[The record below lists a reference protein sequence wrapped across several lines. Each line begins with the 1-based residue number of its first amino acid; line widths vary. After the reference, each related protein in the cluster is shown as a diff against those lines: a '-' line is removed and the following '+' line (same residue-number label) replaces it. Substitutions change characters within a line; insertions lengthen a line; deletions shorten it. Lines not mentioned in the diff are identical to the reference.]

1 MQARTPAPNITVWG
15 NKEMHEDV
23 LTLTKDRAPESPE
36 QHNGDV
42 LAAVNS
48 APVVL
53 EEQIGHL
60 LRKANQR
67 ATAIFQSQLG
77 SAEFTLPQ
85 FSALVKLLEKGTVS
99 QNSLGRLIGM
109 DAATMQGV
117 VRRLSERGMIER
129 HPDKQ
134 DRRRVRLTATSAGR
148 QMVSSAVT
156 AATRASEQTLAPLTP
171 REQQTFLRLL
181 RRLT

>member
-1 MQARTPAPNITVWG
+1 MY
-15 NKEMHEDV
+15 EDV
-23 LTLTKDRAPESPE
+23 LTLTKDRAQEAPEPKR
-36 QHNGDV
+36 GDV
-42 LAAVNS
+42 RPPENLS
-48 APVVL
+48 PVVL

-77 SAEFTLPQ
+77 GAEFTLPQ

-134 DRRRVRLTATSAGR
+134 DRRRVRLTATPTGQ
-148 QMVSSAVT
+148 QMVTSAVT
-156 AATRASEQTLAPLTP
+156 AANRASEQTLAPLTP
-171 REQQTFLRLL
+171 REQQTFIRLL

>member
-1 MQARTPAPNITVWG
+1 MRARTPVPNVTVWG
-15 NKEMHEDV
+15 NKEMYEDV
-23 LTLTKDRAPESPE
+23 LTLTKDHASEVPDHHQRNVRVDESP
-36 QHNGDV
+36 
-42 LAAVNS
+42 

-129 HPDKQ
+129 CADER
-134 DRRRVRLTATSAGR
+134 DRRRVKLTATSDGR
-148 QMVSSAVT
+148 RMVSSAVQAVAR
-156 AATRASEQTLAPLTP
+156 AAEQTLAPLTP